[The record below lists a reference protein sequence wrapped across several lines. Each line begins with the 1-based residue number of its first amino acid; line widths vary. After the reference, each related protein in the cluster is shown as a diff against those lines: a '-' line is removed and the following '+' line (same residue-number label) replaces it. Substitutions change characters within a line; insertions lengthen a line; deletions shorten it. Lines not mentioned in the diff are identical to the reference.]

1 LLTKYEIMQGDL
13 KKGVYFFSKGTIRFF
28 KNKTKFKLFVV
39 HILKSEGLRL
49 GIINFIFCSDDELKK
64 LNYDFL
70 NHDYYT
76 DILTFSLSD
85 IKNVVTADIY
95 ISIDRV
101 KDNSTLFKVPIV
113 NELHRVMIHGLL
125 HLCGYKDK
133 KRLDI
138 KKMKAQEDKYLKIYF
153 Q

>member
-1 LLTKYEIMQGDL
+1 MQGDF
-13 KKGVYFFSKGTIRFF
+13 KKGVYFFYKGAIKFF

-39 HILKSEGLRL
+39 HILKSEGLKL
-49 GIINFIFCSDDELKK
+49 GLINFIFCSDDELRK

-70 NHDYYT
+70 NHNYYT

-85 IKNVVTADIY
+85 NKNVITADIY

-101 KDNSTLFKVPIV
+101 KDNSNLFKLPIT

-138 KKMKAQEDKYLKIYF
+138 NKMKAKEDKYLKEYF